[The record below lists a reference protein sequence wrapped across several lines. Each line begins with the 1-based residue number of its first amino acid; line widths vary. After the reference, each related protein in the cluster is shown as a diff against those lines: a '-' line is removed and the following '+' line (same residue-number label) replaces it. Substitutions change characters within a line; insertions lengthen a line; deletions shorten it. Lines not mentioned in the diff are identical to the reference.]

1 MLSVRNR
8 HHFYGSRVL
17 NKKNVQWLFAGLSI
31 LIFVLLTGGCQDEE
45 PKKIEPVVQEETAG
59 LIVAVGDSL
68 TAGLG
73 LDESQAYPA
82 LLAERLKGDGRNY
95 RVVNSG
101 VSGETSSGT
110 LSRVDWILTMKPDI
124 VILETGA
131 NDGLRGLD
139 VGLLQDN
146 LLTIIGKLRQ
156 ADVEVV
162 LTGMMMV
169 WNLGPEYT
177 SAFNDVYPQVAGRFD
192 YPFMK
197 FFLQD
202 VATVANLNFDDGLHP
217 NHEGYK
223 RIVENLYP
231 HVTEAIDRLEK
242 KRKSR

>member
-1 MLSVRNR
+1 MSYARNL

-17 NKKNVQWLFAGLSI
+17 NKYRGWWLLVCI
-31 LIFVLLTGGCQDEE
+31 TLLVVSFLAGGCDRGKQQEVG
-45 PKKIEPVVQEETAG
+45 PVVQEETAG

-73 LDESQAYPA
+73 LDEAQAYPA
-82 LLAERLKGDGRNY
+82 LLAEKLKDDGRNY

-110 LSRVDWILTMKPDI
+110 LSRIDWILTMKPDI

-131 NDGLRGLD
+131 NDGLRGQD
-139 VGLLQDN
+139 IELLQNN
-146 LLTIIGKLRQ
+146 LETILEKLRQ
-156 ADVEVV
+156 ANVEVV

-169 WNLGPEYT
+169 WNLGEEYT
-177 SAFNDVYPQVAGRFD
+177 SAFNRVYPTVAGKFD
-192 YPFMK
+192 YPFME

-202 VATVANLNFDDGLHP
+202 VATVAALNLDDGLHP

-231 HVTEAIDRLEK
+231 HVIEAIDRLE
-242 KRKSR
+242 SREKNR